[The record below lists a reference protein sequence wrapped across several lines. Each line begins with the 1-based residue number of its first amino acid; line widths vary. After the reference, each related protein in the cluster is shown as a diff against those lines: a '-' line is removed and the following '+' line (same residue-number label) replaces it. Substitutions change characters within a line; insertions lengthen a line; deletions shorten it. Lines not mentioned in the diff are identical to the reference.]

1 VAVINIKTNKIRLLA
16 VSFFLLLL
24 PVCSCEHPGGGG
36 RNPEETPDE
45 ATGPI
50 VRIASF
56 NIRLATDSD
65 TGVRAWSARKEACTQ
80 VVQRYAFGVWGLQ
93 EVLSIQQ
100 TDLKALLPQ
109 YDFYF
114 VGRDDGTAGEAVGIA
129 WLRSKYECLDKGH
142 FWLSSTPDVPSGSE
156 SWGGMAR
163 HRVAAWARFRDMST
177 GINFYFFSTHLEV
190 GEDYTDI
197 RLRSAELIVARENQ
211 LNISG
216 LPVFIVGDMNPIA
229 PTEKAMR
236 KFRETYIDSWQQA
249 DMDRVREGP
258 VGSFNGFNPDVN
270 LETQSRRGDYIFY
283 KGDVKLDRYKCI
295 DDKFDG
301 QYPSDHLP
309 VMVDVQLVERADDE

>member
-1 VAVINIKTNKIRLLA
+1 MAVINIKTNIARLWA
-16 VSFFLLLL
+16 ASFILLLL
-24 PVCSCEHPGGGG
+24 PVSCGKPGGGSG
-36 RNPEETPDE
+36 NPVDLPEQE
-45 ATGPI
+45 TGPT

-56 NIRLATDSD
+56 NIRFATDSD
-65 TGVRAWSARKEACTQ
+65 VGVKAWSARKEACSQ
-80 VVQRYAFGVWGLQ
+80 LVKQYAFGVWGLQ
-93 EVLSIQQ
+93 EVLSVQQ

-129 WLRSKYECLDKGH
+129 WLKSKYECLDKGR
-142 FWLSSTPDVPSGSE
+142 FWLSPTPDVPSGSE
-156 SWGGMAR
+156 AWGGISR
-163 HRVAAWARFRDMST
+163 HRVAVWARFREMSS
-177 GINFYFFSTHLEV
+177 GKNFYIFSTHLEV
-190 GEDYTDI
+190 GEDYTDV
-197 RLRSAELIVARENQ
+197 RLKSAELIVARENQ

-249 DMDRVREGP
+249 DMDGVREGP

-270 LETQSRRGDYIFY
+270 LETQSKRGDYIFY